1 MKINKLLQAGILGL
15 SALAG
20 LAFLSA
26 ASAQQEEGPAL
37 WHLSDEDSDIYIFG
51 TIHILPPELEWRTA
65 RIDEAFASADTVY
78 FETATDEA
86 AQQAMQPLVM
96 QLGLNHDGRTLS
108 SMLDE
113 ETYAR
118 FERVAGSV
126 GLPAANLEPFKPW
139 LASLTVTVTYITT
152 LGHDPSSGVEQILT
166 AEAVAAGQNIDFFET
181 PEQQLHFFADM
192 PEELQVKGLS
202 LGLEQIEDGT
212 VAQMMERMDEIW
224 VNGDTEAMN
233 SLINDDMRD
242 ETPEFYEI
250 IIVNRNRIWVGQIE
264 EILAGSGTAFIAVGA
279 GHLAGDDSLIGML
292 RDRGL
297 EVSGP

>member
-1 MKINKLLQAGILGL
+1 MITNKLLRAGIVCLT
-15 SALAG
+15 ALAG
-20 LAFLSA
+20 MSLAPA
-26 ASAQQEEGPAL
+26 VSAQQVEGPAL
-37 WHLSDEDSDIYIFG
+37 WQLSDEDSDIYIFG

-78 FETATDEA
+78 FETSTDEA
-86 AQQAMQPLVM
+86 AQAAMQPLVM

-108 SMLDE
+108 SILDE
-113 ETYAR
+113 EAYER
-118 FERVAGSV
+118 FQRVAASV

-139 LASLTVTVTYITT
+139 LASLTVTVTYVTR

-166 AEAVAAGQNIDFFET
+166 AEAVAAGQTIGFFET

-192 PEELQVKGLS
+192 PEDLQVKGLA

-212 VAQMMERMDEIW
+212 VSEMLEHMDESW
-224 VNGDTEAMN
+224 VNGDIEAMN
-233 SLINDDMRD
+233 TLINDDMRD
-242 ETPEFYEI
+242 ETPEFYQT
-250 IIVNRNRIWVGQIE
+250 IIVDRNRNWVGQVE
-264 EILAGSGTAFIAVGA
+264 EILAGSGTVFIAVGA

-297 EVSGP
+297 EVVGP